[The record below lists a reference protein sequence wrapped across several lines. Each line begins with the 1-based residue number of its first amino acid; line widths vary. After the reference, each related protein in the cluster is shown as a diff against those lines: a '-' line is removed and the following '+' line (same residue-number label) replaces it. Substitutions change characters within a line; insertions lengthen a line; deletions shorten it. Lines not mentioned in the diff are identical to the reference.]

1 MAKSPGAKVLVVE
14 DDRATRE
21 GLAELIRVW
30 GYRSETA
37 SDGVEALEKL
47 RDSHPVVL
55 ISDLHMPRMGGI
67 ELLKAVRTRAPHVSC
82 ILLTSERD
90 AEKTAVLRA
99 AGAVDLLEKPV
110 DVRTLRQDLQR
121 CFKQSSG
128 SA

>member
-1 MAKSPGAKVLVVE
+1 MAESSRARVLVVE
-14 DDRATRE
+14 DDPSARE
-21 GLAELIRVW
+21 GLAELIRTW
-30 GYRSETA
+30 GYRPETA

-55 ISDLHMPRMGGI
+55 ISDLQMPRMGGM
-67 ELLKAVRTRAPHVSC
+67 ELLEAVRMSAPDVRC
-82 ILLTSERD
+82 IVLTSEGD
-90 AEKTAVLRA
+90 PEKAAVLRA

-121 CFKQSSG
+121 CLKRRGG

>member
-1 MAKSPGAKVLVVE
+1 MAKSPRAKVLVVE
-14 DDRATRE
+14 DDRSARE

-30 GYRSETA
+30 GYRPETA

-55 ISDLHMPRMGGI
+55 ISDLHMPRMGGV
-67 ELLKAVRTRAPHVSC
+67 ELLQAVRTRAPNVSC

-90 AEKTAVLRA
+90 AEKAAVLRTT
-99 AGAVDLLEKPV
+99 GAVDLLEKPV

-121 CFKQSSG
+121 CFKRSNG
-128 SA
+128 FA